1 MSNLMGSTGS
11 RNGHELECFLSCCI
25 IFMQGFISDE
35 MASSNT
41 YAVRGMD
48 LSYLSE
54 MTDLFVLCLLVSG
67 INLSRIFF
75 CDLLIDSLS
84 SSSTKVFKFF
94 ILPVSLLY
102 RDDFVEGVIKYP
114 LGINELMY
122 NN

>member
-1 MSNLMGSTGS
+1 
-11 RNGHELECFLSCCI
+11 
-25 IFMQGFISDE
+25 MQGFISDE